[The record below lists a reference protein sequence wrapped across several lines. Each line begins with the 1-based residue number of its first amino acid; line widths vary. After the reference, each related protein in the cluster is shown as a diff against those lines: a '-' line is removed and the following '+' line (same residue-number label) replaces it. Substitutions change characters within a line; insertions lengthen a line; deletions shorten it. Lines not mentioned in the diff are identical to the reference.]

1 MANSRKSKQAP
12 DATAEPED
20 AGTSAETTE
29 AKESQESALEP
40 GETDASS
47 EASAE
52 SNKPADTAVAEP
64 AETPDTERTGAID
77 AKDDMAPHDTTAPNA
92 RQQGASAQ
100 PAPSGRRGGFLGTV
114 LGGIVAAVIG
124 FGTAQYIG
132 PDGWPFDTG
141 TDDNAAFQ
149 TLEQRIGDLS
159 DRMQD
164 VETSMTEVQTREPT
178 PVPMEELTAR
188 IDSVET
194 DLGARMDALSAEIGS
209 IAGQIE
215 KIGTRLDGI
224 DARLTAVE
232 KRPIAQADSTEISS
246 AVAAYE
252 KQLEAMRN
260 ELAAQRDRNADLA
273 DEVAAAA
280 RSATTEIAN
289 AVENARALQ
298 KRAALMRVR
307 AALDSGTGFAT
318 SLTLLEDVGVPPT
331 LRSVAES
338 GVPTL
343 DELRQ
348 GFAEPA
354 RTALA
359 ASLRETA
366 GGDTGDRLA
375 AFLRTQL
382 GARSLTPREGND
394 PGAILSRAEAALRD
408 GRVRTALDEIA
419 TLPRAGQDAMADWV
433 AQAESRLQ
441 AIDAVEALA
450 ASLNSN

>member
-20 AGTSAETTE
+20 EGALAETTD
-29 AKESQESALEP
+29 AKDGTESGLEP
-40 GETDASS
+40 GEGDASS
-47 EASAE
+47 EASPESDEQADAAMAE
-52 SNKPADTAVAEP
+52 PADTTGP
-64 AETPDTERTGAID
+64 ERTGAVD
-77 AKDDMAPHDTTAPNA
+77 AKDDRDAAAPDAT
-92 RQQGASAQ
+92 QQGAPIAPQ
-100 PAPSGRRGGFLGTV
+100 PAPSRRRGGFLGMV

-141 TDDNAAFQ
+141 TDENAALQ
-149 TLEQRIGDLS
+149 TLEQRIGELS
-159 DRMQD
+159 DRVQD

-178 PVPMEELTAR
+178 PVPTEDLTAR
-188 IDSVET
+188 IDSIET
-194 DLGARMDALSAEIGS
+194 DLGDRIDALSAELGS
-209 IAGQIE
+209 ISGRIDE
-215 KIGTRLDGI
+215 IGTRLDDI

-280 RSATTEIAN
+280 RSATTEIAD

-307 AALDSGTGFAT
+307 AALDSGTGFVT
-318 SLTLLEDVGVPPT
+318 SLTLLEDVGVPPA
-331 LRSVAES
+331 LRSVAET

-408 GRVRTALDEIA
+408 GQVRTALDEIA
-419 TLPRAGQDAMADWV
+419 ALPRAGQDAMADWV
-433 AQAESRLQ
+433 AQADDRLQ